1 MLFALVSCAAA
12 GVCNNYK
19 IIAGGGTFDAEISW
33 TVTDDNG
40 IQVVSGVSNFPGGVE
55 VFLPDGCYTV
65 NYIDSYGDGW
75 NGAFFRVANEDNTL
89 FVGTLSDGYEGSE
102 QFCVEYVP
110 PTPPCFEP
118 GDIDFPSTVAGVD
131 ITIPE
136 CPTPCDNV
144 TVAANVFEAGS
155 TESYRVCSIDYNPPY
170 PFDMGTPS
178 VVGLD
183 DVFSDIVTLP
193 FDFCFYGNTFNQ
205 LVIGGNGL
213 ITFDET
219 LANQNCHYYFNS
231 QIPTP
236 GTPGGFY
243 NNSINAVF
251 HDIDVTMGG
260 NISHAVLGTA
270 PFRAFVVNFND
281 VPHFACNTIRTTNQI
296 VLYETINV
304 IEVYIENKPT
314 CPDWNSGN
322 AVVGLQDAT
331 GTQGIAAPGRQTG
344 PWSAAN
350 EAWRFTPDGAPIVSV
365 EWFDQ
370 SGSLGTGTSLNI
382 YPSEINEIIV
392 ARATYSW
399 CDGSTV
405 VVEDYSCELT
415 SCNGCNDPQAC
426 NYIQFAV
433 DTESCIYADGICETC
448 SGEQD
453 GTGVIIVNDSDGDG
467 VCDSEE
473 IVGCQNP
480 WACNYNIFAT
490 DEGPCILPDGCTNPT
505 ACNYNPDAACDDNSC
520 TFPGCTDPETVNY
533 DPTAGCDDGSC
544 IPTFGS
550 FAINAPES
558 MLYSDTLEIEVVVN
572 NGQNIYGLFASLEYD
587 TEHFE
592 FIGST
597 LGNYLGSEVL
607 ASPPVDAAGSIEF
620 GASKLGQQAGS
631 NGDGL
636 FYTLQFV
643 PISSVLGAPIFVDFA
658 LSASNAFNADGISGE
673 LFLPETQSV
682 ELIFEAEV
690 WPGDLNHD
698 GIVNVA
704 DILPIGY
711 FYDISGPERPNASL
725 AWQGQNC
732 PIWRTGASFPGD
744 GFYQVF
750 ADGNGDGVV
759 NLADQVAVG
768 FNIDQTVS
776 LNIAPSNLEM
786 LAFAQNSNVL
796 VPISNEV
803 TPSQIN
809 IPGTASITVQ
819 FFATTNAVDVET
831 LFGFTMNIDLS
842 PLGILASDAEIDFS
856 SSEFGVLNETLIA
869 QTYAQGNQLDLAIT
883 RTTPNNIVGEI
894 LLFEMTLPIDS
905 NLSAGSYTLPVN
917 IGSANDPTGQ
927 IALLNAQNIQISVS
941 SSLGCIDANA
951 CNFNPD
957 ATIDDGS
964 CIIIGATCDDN
975 NGETINDVINSDCVC
990 EGELIVEIVLG
1001 CTDLNAC
1008 NYDINAN
1015 QDDGSCFSIGELC
1028 DDNDPTTEN
1037 DIIQDNC
1044 LCEGEKALVI
1054 FGCTDPEACNFNEE
1068 ANVDDESCTYV
1079 VTYEITGTNI
1089 PQAFSTQNYS
1099 YTNTSGSTYQ
1109 WSITGGVIVSGQ
1121 GSASIEVVW
1130 SSQGGGSIIVVETNE
1145 DGCVGAG
1152 VNFEVVILPTNIFE
1166 QTQQSINIFPNPAS
1180 TSVTI
1185 TIDESLINSNYQLF
1199 DAQGKLVS
1207 EGVLT
1212 KTNTTLNATG
1222 FAAGNYVISISN
1234 NLDVMR
1240 QQLIIEK

>member
-1 MLFALVSCAAA
+1 
-12 GVCNNYK
+12 
-19 IIAGGGTFDAEISW
+19 
-33 TVTDDNG
+33 
-40 IQVVSGVSNFPGGVE
+40 
-55 VFLPDGCYTV
+55 
-65 NYIDSYGDGW
+65 
-75 NGAFFRVANEDNTL
+75 
-89 FVGTLSDGYEGSE
+89 
-102 QFCVEYVP
+102 
-110 PTPPCFEP
+110 
-118 GDIDFPSTVAGVD
+118 
-131 ITIPE
+131 
-136 CPTPCDNV
+136 
-144 TVAANVFEAGS
+144 
-155 TESYRVCSIDYNPPY
+155 
-170 PFDMGTPS
+170 
-178 VVGLD
+178 
-183 DVFSDIVTLP
+183 
-193 FDFCFYGNTFNQ
+193 
-205 LVIGGNGL
+205 
-213 ITFDET
+213 
-219 LANQNCHYYFNS
+219 
-231 QIPTP
+231 
-236 GTPGGFY
+236 
-243 NNSINAVF
+243 
-251 HDIDVTMGG
+251 
-260 NISHAVLGTA
+260 
-270 PFRAFVVNFND
+270 
-281 VPHFACNTIRTTNQI
+281 
-296 VLYETINV
+296 
-304 IEVYIENKPT
+304 
-314 CPDWNSGN
+314 
-322 AVVGLQDAT
+322 
-331 GTQGIAAPGRQTG
+331 
-344 PWSAAN
+344 
-350 EAWRFTPDGAPIVSV
+350 SV
-365 EWFDQ
+365 E
-370 SGSLGTGTSLNI
+370 
-382 YPSEINEIIV
+382 
-392 ARATYSW
+392 
-399 CDGSTV
+399 
-405 VVEDYSCELT
+405 
-415 SCNGCNDPQAC
+415 
-426 NYIQFAV
+426 
-433 DTESCIYADGICETC
+433 GICEGGSELVSDSILVTILP
-448 SGEQD
+448 SAEPPIVENVQIEEPNNVTLYALGDNLMWYSDEISDDPIGQGEMLDVGFISEGTWWVESNTIFGGEQEGGGKVTNSGGGGVPSNDITGTYNLFDVWEPFTLKTVKVYAPSGSGQGIRTVQLFD
-453 GTGVIIVNDSDGDG
+453 GQGLMIQESNFELPEGEHIIELNWFIPIGQGFSLRCPQNSLFRNDGGVSYPYPIGSVGAIYNSVYGPEYYYFFYDWQIQKEAIL
-467 VCDSEE
+467 CPSERVSINVSLCE
-473 IVGCQNP
+473 
-480 WACNYNIFAT
+480 Y
-490 DEGPCILPDGCTNPT
+490 DPCGNCGGTSIAGCTNPN
-505 ACNYNPDAACDDNSC
+505 ACNYNPDAACDNNSC

-533 DPTAGCDDGSC
+533 DPLEGCDDGSC

-550 FAINAPES
+550 FGLNAPAS

-592 FIGST
+592 FVGST
-597 LGNYLGSEVL
+597 LGDYLGDQVL

-643 PISSVLGAPIFVDFA
+643 PISSVLGAPILVDFS
-658 LSASNAFNADGISGE
+658 LSASDAFNANGISGE

-698 GIVNVA
+698 GVVSVA

-711 FYDISGPERPNASL
+711 FYDITGPERPNASL

-732 PIWRTGASFPGD
+732 PIWGTGSGFPGD
-744 GFYQVF
+744 GFYRVF

-768 FNIDQTVS
+768 FNIDQIVS

-809 IPGTASITVQ
+809 IPGTESITVQ
-819 FFATTNAVDVET
+819 FFATTNAIDVET

-842 PLGILASDAEIDFS
+842 PLGILASDAEIDFT
-856 SSEFGVLNETLIA
+856 SSEFGVLNESLIA

-894 LLFEMTLPIDS
+894 LLFEMTLPIES
-905 NLSAGSYTLPVN
+905 NLSADSYTLPVN

-927 IALLNAQNIQISVS
+927 IAVLNAQDIQLSVS

-964 CIIIGATCDDN
+964 CITIGASCDDN

-990 EGELIVEIVLG
+990 AGELIVEIVLG

-1044 LCEGEKALVI
+1044 LCEGEEILVI

-1109 WSITGGVIVSGQ
+1109 WTITGGVIVSGQ

-1130 SSQGGGSIIVVETNE
+1130 SSEGGGSIVVVETNE
-1145 DGCVGAG
+1145 DGCVGEE
-1152 VNFEVVILPTNIFE
+1152 VNFEVVILPTTVDE
-1166 QTQQSINIFPNPAS
+1166 INSSELLFYPNPAS
-1180 TSVTI
+1180 EFIYFEAAS
-1185 TIDESLINSNYQLF
+1185 ELIGALYYVYDLQGKII
-1199 DAQGKLVS
+1199 AQGTLN
-1207 EGVLT
+1207 EGV
-1212 KTNTTLNATG
+1212 NQLNISK
-1222 FAAGNYVISISN
+1222 FSSGNYEVIILAEN
-1234 NLDVMR
+1234 RALKTRFVV
-1240 QQLIIEK
+1240 E